1 MTHHPALAQGRVAV
15 VTGAASGIGL
25 AAARAFAEAGMRVVL
40 ADLPGE
46 ALTAAGRA
54 VAAAA
59 RGGEAE
65 VRAVPTDVAD
75 PEALAALSREAASLG
90 EVSILMANAGIEAGG
105 RFFSDAATWHR
116 ILDTNLWGVIN
127 ALQAFVPGMIERGRP
142 GAVIVTGSKQ
152 GITTPPGN
160 TPYNVSKA
168 GVKVT
173 AEALAHELREAG
185 SPVTAH
191 LLIPGFVY
199 TGLTRARGVTEKPA
213 GAWTPEE
220 TVALLLDRMAAGD
233 FYVLCPD
240 NETTREMDEKRMRWS
255 SDDVIRN
262 RPALSRWHP
271 DHKAAFAAHMEAPLA
286 GGSTGADEGIREA
299 AATPA
304 SF

>member
-1 MTHHPALAQGRVAV
+1 MTHHPALAKGRVAV

-25 AAARAFAEAGMRVVL
+25 AAATAFARAGMRVVL
-40 ADLPGE
+40 ADLPGG
-46 ALTAAGRA
+46 ALDQAGRT
-54 VAAAA
+54 VAAAVP
-59 RGGEAE
+59 GGEAD
-65 VRAVPTDVAD
+65 VRAVPTDVTK
-75 PEALAALSREAASLG
+75 PEALEALRREAEALG
-90 EVSILMANAGIEAGG
+90 SVALLMANAGIEAGG
-105 RFFSDAATWHR
+105 RFSSDSATWHR
-116 ILDTNLWGVIN
+116 IIDTNLWGVIN
-127 ALQAFVPGMIERGRP
+127 AIQAFVPGMIAARQP

-173 AEALAHELREAG
+173 TEALAHELREAR
-185 SPVTAH
+185 SLVTAH

-199 TGLTRARGVTEKPA
+199 TGLTRARGATEKPA

-220 TVALLLDRMAAGD
+220 TVDVLLDRMAAGD
-233 FYVLCPD
+233 FYILCPD

-255 SDDVIRN
+255 ADDVIRN

-271 DHKAAFAAHMEAPLA
+271 DHKAAFAAHMEAPPE
-286 GGSTGADEGIREA
+286 GGANGADEGVKEA